1 MRSWKGCDV
10 LMRVRRAVGWI
21 VVVWNLTREEIKA
34 PPRES
39 AKARRYVLVTFVSTI
54 SKYR

>member
-1 MRSWKGCDV
+1 VRSWKGCDV
-10 LMRVRRAVGWI
+10 LMRVRRAVGWM
-21 VVVWNLTREEIKA
+21 VVVWNAREVIKA